1 MPLHF
6 PLIYH
11 AAYDLNLGPH
21 VFPARKYRLIRE
33 FLLRE
38 GIATENDF
46 VSPQPATRDQLL
58 LAHDED
64 WIRKLETGTLSY
76 QQVMKLEIPYSRK
89 MAEAFFCAAGGTI
102 EAARRALCGGAA
114 MNIGG
119 GFHHAFRE
127 HGEGFCAINDIAVAV
142 LSLLKEGAISKAMV
156 VDLDVHHG
164 NGTAAIFQGCKE
176 VFTISLHQQNNYPH
190 VKPPSTIDVGLADLT
205 GDVEYIARLQDVL
218 FPAVDGFRPDLLVYV
233 AGVDPYFDDQLGG
246 LSLTVEGL
254 MARDRLV
261 LETAV
266 RRRVPVA
273 VVLAGGYA
281 AHVEDTVRLHAQT
294 ALVIKES
301 LDERI
306 TGLTG

>member
-1 MPLHF
+1 MPILF
-6 PLIYH
+6 SLVYH
-11 AAYDLNLGPH
+11 PAYDLNLGAH

-33 FLLRE
+33 YLLRE
-38 GIATENDF
+38 GIAVEDDF
-46 VSPQPATRDQLL
+46 VEPRPASREQLL
-58 LAHDED
+58 LAHDGD

-76 QQVMKLEIPYSRK
+76 QEVMKLEIPYSRK

-102 EAARRALCGGAA
+102 EAARRALRDGAA

-142 LSLLKEGAISKAMV
+142 LTLLHEGAISKAMV

-164 NGTAAIFQGCKE
+164 NGTAAIFHGLHE

-190 VKPPSTIDVGLADLT
+190 VKPPSTIDVGLADRT
-205 GDVEYIARLQDVL
+205 GDMEYIARLQDVL
-218 FPAVDGFRPDLLVYV
+218 SPAVDGFRPDLLVYV

-246 LSLTVEGL
+246 LSLTMEGI
-254 MARDRLV
+254 MARDRV
-261 LETAV
+261 VFDTAL

-281 AHVEDTVRLHAQT
+281 SCEEDTVRMHART
-294 ALVIKES
+294 AAALKES
-301 LDERI
+301 MAES
-306 TGLTG
+306 GLHRH